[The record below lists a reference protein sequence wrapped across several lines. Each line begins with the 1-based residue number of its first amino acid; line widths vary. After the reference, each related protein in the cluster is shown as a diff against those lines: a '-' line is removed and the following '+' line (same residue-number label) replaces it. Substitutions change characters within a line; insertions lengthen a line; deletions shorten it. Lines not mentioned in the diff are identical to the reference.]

1 MTFDI
6 ILVSNAK
13 GRGKLFTENAIK
25 SILLSK
31 NQINFNIIVVEQI
44 KGITYK
50 NATTINYDFKF
61 NYNKCLNLG
70 ISKTKNKYIVLC
82 NNDLQFHPLWAEN
95 LYRGFKAGFI
105 SLSPYC
111 KRTLGKKDIGNHILQ
126 GYQIARHVAGW
137 CIAID
142 RGIFKKIGK
151 INDDV
156 EFWYSDNIY
165 ADQLIKAKIKH
176 GLICN
181 SFVTHTNGGSNT
193 LNVQPKEKNLD
204 LTGNQLKKYNKA
216 KRKVNYA
223 KKKTI
228 YSDDGGDL

>member
-6 ILVSNAK
+6 ILVSNATGK
-13 GRGKLFTENAIK
+13 GKSFTENAIK
-25 SILLSK
+25 SILSSK
-31 NQINFNIIVVEQI
+31 GQIDFNIIVIEQI
-44 KGITYK
+44 KGIAYE

-70 ISKTKNKYIVLC
+70 ISKTKNKYVVLC
-82 NNDLQFHPLWAEN
+82 NNDLQFHKQWAEN
-95 LYRGFKAGFI
+95 LFKGFKAGFM

-111 KRTLGKKDIGNHILQ
+111 KRTLRNKDIGNHILQ

-142 RGIFKKIGK
+142 RDILEKIGK

-165 ADQLIKAKIKH
+165 ANQLIKAKIKH

-181 SFVTHTNGGSNT
+181 SFVTHIDGGSKT
-193 LNVQPKEKNLD
+193 LGVQPRERNLN
-204 LTGNQLKKYNKA
+204 LTRDQLKKYNKA
-216 KRKVNYA
+216 KIKVNYA

-228 YSDDGGDL
+228 HSDNGGDI